1 MYIDSR
7 QKQPS
12 QPSLK
17 KTLVTL
23 HAEARQAFRFTGIFR
38 LAGSDRIVAPGCCME
53 LLLEQQQQQ
62 QQHQQQHEAYLY
74 IPSKQTIKC
83 QHLQWRSRLES
94 VELVMDLYR
103 HLLDAYLL
111 HESTTVM
118 KVGQQQEVDVSAV

>member
-17 KTLVTL
+17 KKPLVTL

-53 LLLEQQQQQ
+53 LLLEQQQ

>member
-12 QPSLK
+12 QPSLKNK

-53 LLLEQQQQQ
+53 LLLEQQQQRQQQQ

-83 QHLQWRSRLES
+83 QHLQ
-94 VELVMDLYR
+94 
-103 HLLDAYLL
+103 
-111 HESTTVM
+111 
-118 KVGQQQEVDVSAV
+118 